1 MANVISTIT
10 MPSDSIFAL
19 KKTLY
24 LPVFKRHSTSE
35 AERSGGD
42 FGVIYIGKYTAA
54 NQTLT
59 HIYKPYTTEQIHN
72 LGMMLMNKPGDSN
85 YMNYPPTPGT
95 DFTSSNDCYL
105 IAAIYTFEDSDGNL
119 RYKFPFGGMGQSD
132 AQVYYKVVEPKP
144 TTSNITDYVDEES
157 IEGNTWADTAP
168 GSPYFYKWD
177 FDVGSGLQG
186 GVIKA
191 WYRGSQVIY
200 MGGSLYTTTNGLDP
214 AVIDQNIADYL
225 ENYTGDPADLPEITS
240 RDPNNPYGDTE
251 DGVSGP
257 GGGDGDGTSGESD
270 PVDFPSLPSLSAS
283 NSGFITMY
291 NPSTLELKQ
300 LANYMWSSSFDVDQL
315 QKLFAD
321 PMEGVIGLSIVP
333 IQPSVA
339 GSIPVMIGNATTPV
353 SMQMIST
360 QFVSKD
366 FGSVKIEPYVK
377 SFLDYDPYTKIQI
390 YLPYVGLHDLSAD
403 DVMGETINVKYH
415 IDVVTGGI
423 AAMIKV
429 GSKGVL
435 YQYNGNCAT
444 NVPITANNFS
454 SAIQNAISTVISAG
468 SMAAGMATGAA
479 PLSAMGAMGLINS
492 AANTAVN
499 SKAHIQRSGNMGGSA
514 GLMSIQK
521 PYIIIQRPHLSVP
534 SQINTFVGNTS
545 NITASL
551 SNCNGF
557 TMVEYIHLHGISA
570 TDNELKEIETL
581 LKGGVIL

>member
-1 MANVISTIT
+1 MPNVISTIT

-24 LPVFKRHSTSE
+24 LPVFKRHSTSDP
-35 AERSGGD
+35 ERAGGD
-42 FGVIYIGKYTAA
+42 FGVIYIGKFTAA
-54 NQTLT
+54 TQTLT
-59 HIYKPYTTEQIHN
+59 DIYKPYTTEQIHN
-72 LGMMLMNKPGDSN
+72 LAMMLMNKPGDSN
-85 YMNYPPTPGT
+85 YMNYPPIAGT
-95 DFTSSNDCYL
+95 DFDTNSDLYL
-105 IAAIYTFEDSDGNL
+105 IAAIYTFEDKNGNL
-119 RYKFPFGGMGQSD
+119 RYKFPFGGLGQS
-132 AQVYYKVVEPKP
+132 QTKIYYVN
-144 TTSNITDYVDEES
+144 TASDLYYVDEVNISGGAWSDDE
-157 IEGNTWADTAP
+157 P
-168 GSPYFYKWD
+168 GSPFYYKWD
-177 FDVGSGLQG
+177 FDVGAGLQG
-186 GVIKA
+186 GIIKA
-191 WYRGSQVIY
+191 WYRGSEIIQ
-200 MGGSLYTTTNGLDP
+200 MGGSLYSTTNGIDP

-225 ENYTGDPADLPEITS
+225 ENYTGDPSVLPQVNS
-240 RDPNNPYGDTE
+240 RDPNNPYGDTD
-251 DGVSGP
+251 DGISGP
-257 GGGDGDGTSGESD
+257 GGGDGDGSDGESD
-270 PVDFPSLPSLSAS
+270 PVDFPSLPSISAN

-291 NPSTLELKQ
+291 NPSTMELKQ
-300 LANYMWSSSFDVDQL
+300 LANYMWSSSFDIDQL

-333 IQPSVA
+333 VQPSVA

-353 SMQMIST
+353 SMQMISS

-403 DVMGETINVKYH
+403 DVMGESINVKYH

-429 GSKGVL
+429 SNKGVL

-468 SMAAGMATGAA
+468 SMAAGIATGAA

-570 TDNELKEIETL
+570 TSEELNEIEAK
-581 LKGGVIL
+581 LKQGVIL